1 MYYNLLQPMRKQII
15 ITISVL
21 VWMIN
26 ACTPK
31 PNDMEATL
39 VFDIKA
45 SLGEGPIWNH
55 KTQQLYWV
63 DIEKK
68 QLHLYTPET
77 NEDNFFDTGERIGTV
92 VPIENGGALVA
103 LQNGIHSMDLI
114 DGNLTLITNPLE
126 EGIRFNDGK
135 CDPVGRFWVGSMH
148 LKGEKNAASLYMM
161 NDQQQVVKKLDS
173 VTVSN
178 GIIWSLDHKT
188 MYYIDT
194 PTRQVRAFDY
204 DINTGELSSP
214 RVIITVAQENGAP
227 DGMTI
232 DEEGKLWIGHWGGS
246 MVGRY
251 DPETGQLMQK
261 VNVPALNVT
270 ACAFGGENLDQLY
283 ITTASIGMNEE
294 QQKQF
299 PQAGGL
305 FVVEPGVR
313 GVPADF
319 YRGLENE

>member
-1 MYYNLLQPMRKQII
+1 MRKKII
-15 ITISVL
+15 VITSIL
-21 VWMIN
+21 AGMTH
-26 ACTPK
+26 ACAPK
-31 PNDMEATL
+31 EANTMEAKL
-39 VFDIKA
+39 VLNTNA
-45 SLGEGPIWNH
+45 LLGEGPIWNH

-63 DIEKK
+63 DIEKR

-77 NEDNFFDTGERIGTV
+77 NESTFFDAGERIGTV
-92 VPIENGGALVA
+92 VPIDNGGALVA
-103 LQNGIHSMDLI
+103 LQNGIHSMDLV
-114 DGNLTLITNPLE
+114 DGSLTLIHNPLE

-148 LKGEKNAASLYMM
+148 MESEKNAASLYMM
-161 NDQQQVVKKLDS
+161 DNDQRVVEKLDG

-178 GIIWSLDHKT
+178 GIIWSLDNET

-194 PTRQVRAFDY
+194 PTRQVQAFDY
-204 DINTGELSSP
+204 DVSTGEISSP
-214 RVIITVAQENGAP
+214 RVVITVPKENGSP

-232 DEEGKLWIGHWGGS
+232 DEEGMLWIGHWGGS

-251 DPETGQLMQK
+251 DPESGEMIQK
-261 VNVPALNVT
+261 VDVPALNVT

-283 ITTASIGMNEE
+283 ITTASIGMNED
-294 QQKQF
+294 QLKQF

-313 GVPADF
+313 GVQAAF
-319 YRGLENE
+319 YRGLENK